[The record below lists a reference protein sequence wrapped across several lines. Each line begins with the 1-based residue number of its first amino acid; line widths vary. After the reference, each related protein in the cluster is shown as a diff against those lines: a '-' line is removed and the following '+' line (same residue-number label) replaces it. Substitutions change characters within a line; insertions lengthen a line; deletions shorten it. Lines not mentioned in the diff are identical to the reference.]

1 MIVRRRPRPS
11 PGLSRRS
18 RSAGGDRSDHDLQ
31 RRSAAGDLREDR
43 QSALA
48 MFDLSPAV
56 TARLDRFVD
65 LLLAWQ
71 QRINLI
77 APSTVPSLWSRHVA
91 DSLQLLD
98 LVEAPPARRQVFV
111 DVGSGGGFPGMVIAC
126 AVADAEGS
134 EVHLIESNLK
144 KAAFL
149 REAARQTR
157 APALVHAARIEQVA
171 ATLDAIPVDYV
182 TARAVAPLPDLLG
195 LIAPL
200 VKRGAKAL
208 LLKGQDLE
216 HELTESTKHWHIES
230 ETVPSRTGASGRI
243 LIVHSLRAVSPHPVK
258 PR

>member
-1 MIVRRRPRPS
+1 MIARRRPWSS

-18 RSAGGDRSDHDLQ
+18 RSAGSARSDRDLQ
-31 RRSAAGDLREDR
+31 RGCAAGDLREDR

-56 TARLDRFVD
+56 TARLDCFVD

-98 LVEAPPARRQVFV
+98 LVEAPARRRVFV

-126 AVADAEGS
+126 AVADVEGS
-134 EVHLIESNLK
+134 EVHLVESNLK

-149 REAARQTR
+149 REATRQTR

-171 ATLDAIPVDYV
+171 ATLDAMPVDYV

-243 LIVHSLRAVSPHPVK
+243 LIVHSLHAVSPHPVK
-258 PR
+258 AR